1 MLLKIIKIFIPTVLL
16 AALVILFLPLAFPRQ
31 FFIDTS
37 IYYQGSVDKV
47 IDYNPFYPVIAAN
60 QDVGVL
66 DFLYF
71 KRTGIFS
78 FEKIKTESASFTY
91 GVTKTELQSVLN
103 KYDLRKETPDETK
116 FTPVTTREKNM
127 TEFYSKQMADD
138 KKLFEEMA
146 KPEVCRDG
154 FGVHSDGFKI
164 SYFQFLGLNSNAL
177 NVREILQKNNVEN
190 VGITFS
196 TKTNTYEISIKEA
209 KPFKIII
216 YYAADFKSNPET
228 KITKLVLV
236 DRDCNQTQIPT
247 KPDGTFDF
255 EAVRSKWE

>member
-1 MLLKIIKIFIPTVLL
+1 MLYKILKISIPTVLL
-16 AALVILFLPLAFPRQ
+16 AALILLFLPLAFPRQ

-103 KYDLRKETPDETK
+103 KYDLRKETPDEAK
-116 FTPVTTREKNM
+116 FTPVTTREKNI
-127 TEFYSKQMADD
+127 TEFYNKQMADD

-146 KPEVCRDG
+146 KPEVCRQKFSDEDNG
-154 FGVHSDGFKI
+154 INLKDLFFIKLNMVGTEFGEIYTSKNFK
-164 SYFQFLGLNSNAL
+164 
-177 NVREILQKNNVEN
+177 
-190 VGITFS
+190 T
-196 TKTNTYEISIKEA
+196 T
-209 KPFKIII
+209 I
-216 YYAADFKSNPET
+216 YGTSNPLISDYKINNRRNLKLQIYFDKDSVGA

-236 DRDCNQTQIPT
+236 DRDCNQTEIPT
-247 KPDGTFDF
+247 NQGGTFDF